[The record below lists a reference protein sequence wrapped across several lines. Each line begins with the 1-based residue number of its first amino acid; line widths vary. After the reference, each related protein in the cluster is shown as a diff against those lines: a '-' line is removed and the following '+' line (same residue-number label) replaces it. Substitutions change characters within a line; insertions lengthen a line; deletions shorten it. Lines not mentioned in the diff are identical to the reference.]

1 MNDAVTLKDR
11 IWSLYFGKGDS
22 ARTFRIAMLIFDLVT
37 VIFLVASSFYRG
49 VASES
54 VDTLIGIVILAD
66 FLARLWV
73 DDRPWAYLRKP
84 ATIADMLVIIS
95 LLAPFVGEG
104 LAFLR
109 VFRVARLLR
118 SEWVFELL
126 EERYPRL
133 KRSQETIH
141 ASVNLTVFLFVMT
154 AIVYETQH
162 RTNEK
167 IGDYLDALYFTVTT
181 LTTTGFGDITLQ
193 GDFGK
198 LLSVIIMIFGVSLFV
213 RLIQVMVRAPKAY
226 HPCPQC
232 GLERHDFDAV
242 HCKACGIVVNIR
254 DEGAH

>member
-1 MNDAVTLKDR
+1 MTIQRFRALLR
-11 IWSLYFGKGDS
+11 GLYFGGS
-22 ARTFRIAMLIFDLVT
+22 ERARTFRVAMLIFDLAT
-37 VIFLVASSFYRG
+37 ILFLVVSSFWRG
-49 VASES
+49 VASEA
-54 VDTLIGIVILAD
+54 VDILIGIVILCD
-66 FLARLWV
+66 FMARLWV
-73 DDRPWAYLRKP
+73 DARPLAYLRKP
-84 ATIADMLVIIS
+84 ATIGDMLVIIS

-118 SEWVFELL
+118 SEWVFELF
-126 EERYPRL
+126 EDRYPSLARN
-133 KRSQETIH
+133 KDTIH
-141 ASVNLTVFLFVMT
+141 ASVNLLVFLFVTT

-167 IGDYLDALYFTVTT
+167 ITDYLDALYFTVTT

-193 GDFGK
+193 GDLGK

-213 RLIQVMVRAPKAY
+213 RLIQVMVRPPKAY

-242 HCKACGIVVNIR
+242 HCKACGIVLNIR
-254 DEGAH
+254 DEGGH